1 VKDPA
6 QGVSGHKRELRI
18 SFVDEIAAGQVALMT
33 FRDPAPCY
41 AILTEAT
48 PIATREPAAT
58 DHGDTLDIVLI
69 PTPSAPQTSPPA
81 ITESSREKPTTP
93 PVFIK
98 YRGVEL
104 TLRSGLATLQCDP
117 DQADSLISALVE
129 FAHYE
134 RHLRRIEAEI
144 AQGWPDLDQDK
155 GLAFEVTPADLDRR
169 AIVGERVNRT
179 FSQRIHLARIEPHL
193 NQPADTLPAAAHK
206 LGAELRE
213 KSQIEARFE
222 TVDGQL
228 EVFEYIYE
236 LSSQRIGEYKAAREE
251 HTLEWIIIVLLAVE
265 SLMIL
270 AQLLWKSRP

>member
-1 VKDPA
+1 MNESA
-6 QGVSGHKRELRI
+6 QVISGRTRELRI
-18 SFVDEIAAGQVALMT
+18 SFVDEIPAGHFPLMT

-48 PIATREPAAT
+48 PTATREPAAN
-58 DHGDTLDIVLI
+58 DLDNILDIFLLPS
-69 PTPSAPQTSPPA
+69 PTAPLASQPA
-81 ITESSREKPTTP
+81 ISESPQEKTAP
-93 PVFIK
+93 PPLFIK
-98 YRGVEL
+98 YRSVEL
-104 TLRSGLATLQCDP
+104 TLRPGLATLQCDP

-134 RHLRRIEAEI
+134 RHLRRIETEI
-144 AQGWPDLDQDK
+144 AEGWPELDQDK
-155 GLAFEVTPADLDRR
+155 CLAFEVTPADLDRR
-169 AIVGERVNRT
+169 PIVGGRMNRVLR
-179 FSQRIHLARIEPHL
+179 QRIHLARIEPHL
-193 NQPADTLPAAAHK
+193 NQPAAALPAAAHK

-213 KSQIEARFE
+213 KAEIETRLG

-236 LSSQRIGEYKAAREE
+236 LSSQRMGEYKAAREE
-251 HTLEWIIIVLLAVE
+251 HTLEWIIIVLLVVE